1 MSESTETPA
10 SVGTPEPAASTKK
23 AEPATPWF
31 DHLRSKLT
39 PTLSEIIGLDLRS
52 IAIFRI
58 AMGALVISDVYHR
71 SLHLVAH
78 YTDAGFMPREKLLSG
93 WSNPLFYS
101 FHNWGGDVTSQVLLF
116 VLSGTFGAMLILGFK
131 TRLASIMCFLL
142 VASVQGRN
150 YLILQGGDDLLRVML
165 FWAMFLPLGARFS
178 VDATLAT
185 PVTAKKRVKR
195 IFTVASTTIAL
206 QLLAMYLVSAV
217 LKTGPSWHANGSAIH
232 FALHHE
238 AFATAFGQWFREL
251 PAPLLQ
257 AMTWSVY
264 YIELLGTLLF
274 FSPLKSGWTR
284 TAQVL
289 IFMSFHFGLFLCM
302 ELGHFPWVALGAW
315 LILLPSWFW
324 DVPVNRALTK
334 FDLRRRYLALAG
346 AARAFVVAHRDWF
359 RTQKPRPLR
368 IEPTLWGTIVAAV
381 LAVYTAYGTAFAAT
395 HKGNLE
401 GDQFNPM
408 LMLRL
413 YANWGM
419 FAPNPPN
426 TSGWF
431 VIVGQRAN
439 GTELDVWNDNDPVD
453 WSRPELPSATYRS
466 QRWRKFL
473 DNITNSRHAVVR
485 PYFLRWLCKDWNES
499 HDETDQ
505 VRTLTLYQMART
517 TQWPAKA
524 YGQVQKNNL
533 QQQGCPSLGSKSDPA
548 PRRPKPGTGKRDSK
562 GSKGKGTKGTKENRS
577 QGDQYPKPAER

>member
-1 MSESTETPA
+1 MSESTEDRPA
-10 SVGTPEPAASTKK
+10 NANPKQAAPPTN
-23 AEPATPWF
+23 WF
-31 DHLRSKLT
+31 QRLRVNLG
-39 PTLSEIIGLDLRS
+39 PTLAEIVGIDLRS
-52 IAIFRI
+52 IAIFRM

-78 YTDAGFMPREKLLSG
+78 YTDAGFMPREKLLGG

-101 FHNWGGDVTSQVLLF
+101 FHNWGGDITSQTLLF
-116 VLSGTFGAMLILGFK
+116 ALTGVFATMLVVGFK
-131 TRLASIMCFLL
+131 TRLASIMCFLM

-165 FWAMFLPLGARFS
+165 FWSMFLPLGARFS
-178 VDATLAT
+178 IDAALAP
-185 PVTAKKRVKR
+185 PVAPRNRVAR

-217 LKTGPSWHANGSAIH
+217 LKTGSSWHRQGSAIH
-232 FALHHE
+232 LALHHE
-238 AFATAFGQWFREL
+238 AFATSFGQWFRQL

-257 AMTWSVY
+257 YMTWSVY
-264 YIELLGTLLF
+264 YLELFGTLLF
-274 FSPLKSGWTR
+274 FSPFKTGWVR

-289 IFMSFHFGLFLCM
+289 LFMSFHFGLFLCM

-324 DVPVNRALTK
+324 EVPVRRVLAKL
-334 FDLRRRYLALAG
+334 DLNRRYLAI
-346 AARAFVVAHRDWF
+346 AAAVRSFVVAHRDWF
-359 RTQKPRPLR
+359 RTRKARPLR
-368 IEPTLWGTIVAAV
+368 LEPTWAGTLVVAL
-381 LAVYTAYGTAFAAT
+381 LAVYTAYGTAFAGS
-395 HKGNLE
+395 HKGNVE
-401 GDQFNPM
+401 GDRFSPM

-431 VIVGQRAN
+431 IIVGERAD
-439 GTELDVWNDNDPVD
+439 GSQIDVWNHNDPVD

-473 DNITNSRHAVVR
+473 DNVTNQRHAVVR

-499 HDETDQ
+499 QEERNR
-505 VRTLTLYQMART
+505 VRTLTLYQMAHT
-517 TQWPAKA
+517 TQWPAKGYSA
-524 YGQVQKNNL
+524 VQKNNL
-533 QQQGCPSLGSKSDPA
+533 QRQGCPSLGSK
-548 PRRPKPGTGKRDSK
+548 GQ
-562 GSKGKGTKGTKENRS
+562 KGT
-577 QGDQYPKPAER
+577 DA